1 MENYF
6 RSIRVL
12 NRLLRKPVS
21 MANYK
26 YASTAPVKEE
36 LNSELLTSFN
46 QDIKAGG
53 VVPVFRRALLFPSRV
68 ALQDDIGIYT
78 YAGLHQAASSLSDE
92 IAAQLLGETQR
103 TIAYMCS
110 NNASHVITQWAIWMM
125 GNIAIPLSSLH
136 PPDMIKYFLT
146 DSTASLVICTQEYE
160 KLLRPITLEVSTPLL
175 IAGREKEVTAQLYQP
190 NTTFM
195 KPKMDDNLNDIG
207 KSNIWY
213 GENDAMLIYTSGT
226 TSKPKGV
233 VWTHNM
239 LSTQIAALHSAWQY
253 SANDVV
259 LHTLPLHHIHGQL
272 NSLNA
277 SLAAGARIRMLSSF
291 VSHAVWSRLLGMGER
306 EEAKVSVF
314 HGVPAMYSRLA
325 SDYDTMFAD
334 NKMADYV
341 RSTLASKMRLMCAGS
356 APLPDTLFRKWEEIS
371 GIRLLE
377 RYGMSEVGMALSN
390 PYRPV
395 EQRQVGCV
403 GVPLPGVTAR
413 IATVDELKP
422 LITVESPVPD
432 TQISL
437 DKLGLSGTKEFFT
450 DSKGSEWKQPTVE
463 IHERNQDD
471 EYEGELLLKGPAVFT
486 RYWNRLPQLNASDF
500 TSDGWFRTGDTA
512 SYSAGRFRILGR
524 TSVDIIKT
532 SGYKVSALQVESA
545 VLEHP
550 DVADVAVLGVQ
561 DDTYGEIITAVV
573 VTKDN
578 AKLTLKDIKDV
589 AGKKLPPYS
598 LPRKLLLVE
607 QMPRNAMG
615 KLDKKEIRKV
625 FADKLKSDAK

>member
-1 MENYF
+1 MENSF
-6 RSIRVL
+6 RSLRIL

-21 MANYK
+21 IANYK

-78 YAGLHQAASSLSDE
+78 YAGLHQAASALSDE

-110 NNASHVITQWAIWMM
+110 NNASHVITQWAIWMT

-190 NTTFM
+190 NTSFM
-195 KPKMDDNLNDIG
+195 KPKMEETLSDIG

-239 LSTQIAALHSAWQY
+239 LSTQIAALHTAWQY

-291 VSHAVWSRLLGMGER
+291 VSHVVWSRLLGMGER
-306 EEAKVSVF
+306 EE
-314 HGVPAMYSRLA
+314 
-325 SDYDTMFAD
+325 
-334 NKMADYV
+334 
-341 RSTLASKMRLMCAGS
+341 
-356 APLPDTLFRKWEEIS
+356 
-371 GIRLLE
+371 
-377 RYGMSEVGMALSN
+377 
-390 PYRPV
+390 
-395 EQRQVGCV
+395 
-403 GVPLPGVTAR
+403 
-413 IATVDELKP
+413 
-422 LITVESPVPD
+422 
-432 TQISL
+432 ISL
-437 DKLGLSGTKEFFT
+437 DKLGLSGSKEFFT
-450 DSKGSEWKQPTVE
+450 DSEGSEWKPTVTL
-463 IHERNQDD
+463 HERNQDD

-512 SYSAGRFRILGR
+512 SYSAARFRILGR

-550 DVADVAVLGVQ
+550 DVVDVAVLGVQ
-561 DDTYGEIITAVV
+561 DEAYGEIITAVI
-573 VTKDN
+573 VTKDKV
-578 AKLTLKDIKDV
+578 KLTLKDIKDV

-598 LPRKLLLVE
+598 LPRKLLLVD

-625 FADKLKSDAK
+625 FADKLKSDGK

>member
-1 MENYF
+1 
-6 RSIRVL
+6 
-12 NRLLRKPVS
+12 

-110 NNASHVITQWAIWMM
+110 NNASHVITQWAIWMT

-356 APLPDTLFRKWEEIS
+356 APLPDTLFRKWEE
-371 GIRLLE
+371 
-377 RYGMSEVGMALSN
+377 
-390 PYRPV
+390 
-395 EQRQVGCV
+395 
-403 GVPLPGVTAR
+403 
-413 IATVDELKP
+413 
-422 LITVESPVPD
+422 LI
-432 TQISL
+432 I
-437 DKLGLSGTKEFFT
+437 F
-450 DSKGSEWKQPTVE
+450 
-463 IHERNQDD
+463 
-471 EYEGELLLKGPAVFT
+471 
-486 RYWNRLPQLNASDF
+486 RYWNRLPLLNASDF
-500 TSDGWFRTGDTA
+500 TNDGWFRTGDTA

-550 DVADVAVLGVQ
+550 DVVDVAVLGVQ

-573 VTKDN
+573 VTKDE

-607 QMPRNAMG
+607 QMPRNVMG